1 MSARAEGDVATRAA
15 TGAPGARGAAAEA
28 AELGAA
34 ARGAAARGAAAFE
47 LRDVEK
53 SFGALRVLAGAS
65 ARFEAG
71 RVHVLTGPSGAG
83 KTTLLRLLAGLER
96 PDVGE
101 VRRAKG
107 LRLAMTFQED
117 RLLESLTAT
126 ANVRLPHARLRGR
139 ELEAFLARE
148 TEALRAVG
156 LPVDRR
162 PVRELSGG
170 QRRRVAILR
179 CVLADADALLFD
191 EPLKGMDEGTV
202 ARVMGYVRPLLAG
215 RTVLWVT
222 HDSRELDLLGKPVVW
237 RVDGG
242 RVSPGATSSGGGP
255 SSPR

>member
-1 MSARAEGDVATRAA
+1 MSMGDISI
-15 TGAPGARGAAAEA
+15 
-28 AELGAA
+28 
-34 ARGAAARGAAAFE
+34 AAFE

-53 SFGALRVLAGAS
+53 DFGELHVLTGAS
-65 ARFEAG
+65 VRFASG

-96 PDVGE
+96 PDAGE
-101 VRRAKG
+101 VVRAG
-107 LRLAMTFQED
+107 NLRLAMTFQED
-117 RLLESLTAT
+117 RLLDNLTAT

-148 TEALRAVG
+148 REALTAVG
-156 LPVDRR
+156 LPVDSR

-202 ARVMGYVRPLLAG
+202 ARVMDYVRPLLAG

-222 HDSRELDLLGKPVVW
+222 HDSRETSLLGDVELWHVE
-237 RVDGG
+237 GG
-242 RVSPGATSSGGGP
+242 RCLPA
-255 SSPR
+255 

>member
-1 MSARAEGDVATRAA
+1 MSMGDISI
-15 TGAPGARGAAAEA
+15 
-28 AELGAA
+28 
-34 ARGAAARGAAAFE
+34 AAFE

-53 SFGALRVLAGAS
+53 DFGELHVLTGAS
-65 ARFEAG
+65 VRFASG

-96 PDVGE
+96 PDAGE
-101 VRRAKG
+101 VVRAG
-107 LRLAMTFQED
+107 NLRLAMTFQED
-117 RLLESLTAT
+117 RLLDNLTAT

-139 ELEAFLARE
+139 ELEAFLACER
-148 TEALRAVG
+148 EALTAVG
-156 LPVDRR
+156 LPVDSR

-202 ARVMGYVRPLLAG
+202 ARVMDYVRPLLAG

-222 HDSRELDLLGKPVVW
+222 HDSRETSLLGDVELWHVE
-237 RVDGG
+237 GG
-242 RVSPGATSSGGGP
+242 RCLPA
-255 SSPR
+255 

>member
-1 MSARAEGDVATRAA
+1 MSMGDISI
-15 TGAPGARGAAAEA
+15 
-28 AELGAA
+28 
-34 ARGAAARGAAAFE
+34 AAFE

-53 SFGALRVLAGAS
+53 DFGELHVLTGAS
-65 ARFEAG
+65 VRFASG

-96 PDVGE
+96 PDAGE
-101 VRRAKG
+101 VVRAG
-107 LRLAMTFQED
+107 DLRLAMTFQED
-117 RLLESLTAT
+117 RLLDNLTAT

-139 ELEAFLARE
+139 ELEAFLACER
-148 TEALRAVG
+148 EALTAVG
-156 LPVDRR
+156 LPVDSR

-202 ARVMGYVRPLLAG
+202 ARVMDYVRPLLAG

-222 HDSRELDLLGKPVVW
+222 HDSRETSLLGDAELWHVE
-237 RVDGG
+237 GG
-242 RVSPGATSSGGGP
+242 RCLPA
-255 SSPR
+255 

>member
-1 MSARAEGDVATRAA
+1 MSVG
-15 TGAPGARGAAAEA
+15 GA
-28 AELGAA
+28 
-34 ARGAAARGAAAFE
+34 GAAAFE

-53 SFGALRVLAGAS
+53 DFGGIRVLAGAS
-65 ARFEAG
+65 ARFAAG

-96 PDVGE
+96 PDAGE
-101 VRRAKG
+101 VVRAEG
-107 LRLAMTFQED
+107 LRLSMTFQED
-117 RLLESLTAT
+117 RLLDNLTAT

-148 TEALRAVG
+148 REALAAAG
-156 LPVDRR
+156 LPVDSR

-202 ARVMGYVRPLLAG
+202 ACVMDYVRPLLAG
-215 RTVLWVT
+215 RTTLWVT
-222 HDSRELDLLGKPVVW
+222 HDSREVDLLGDVRLWHVE
-237 RVDGG
+237 GG
-242 RVSPGATSSGGGP
+242 RCLPA
-255 SSPR
+255 

>member
-1 MSARAEGDVATRAA
+1 MSMGDACV
-15 TGAPGARGAAAEA
+15 
-28 AELGAA
+28 
-34 ARGAAARGAAAFE
+34 AAFE

-53 SFGALRVLAGAS
+53 DFGELHVLTGAS
-65 ARFEAG
+65 VRFASG

-96 PDVGE
+96 PDAGE
-101 VRRAKG
+101 VVRAG
-107 LRLAMTFQED
+107 DLRLAMTFQED
-117 RLLESLTAT
+117 RLLDNLTAT

-139 ELEAFLARE
+139 ELEAFLACER
-148 TEALRAVG
+148 EALTAVG
-156 LPVDRR
+156 LPVDSR

-202 ARVMGYVRPLLAG
+202 ARVMDYVRPLLAG

-222 HDSRELDLLGKPVVW
+222 HDSRETSLLGDVELWHVE
-237 RVDGG
+237 GG
-242 RVSPGATSSGGGP
+242 RCLPA
-255 SSPR
+255 

>member
-1 MSARAEGDVATRAA
+1 MSMGDISI
-15 TGAPGARGAAAEA
+15 
-28 AELGAA
+28 
-34 ARGAAARGAAAFE
+34 AAFE

-53 SFGALRVLAGAS
+53 DFGGLHVLTGAS
-65 ARFEAG
+65 VRFASG

-96 PDVGE
+96 PDAGE
-101 VRRAKG
+101 VVRAG
-107 LRLAMTFQED
+107 DLRLAMTFQED
-117 RLLESLTAT
+117 RLLDNLTAT

-148 TEALRAVG
+148 REALTAVG
-156 LPVDRR
+156 LPVDSR

-202 ARVMGYVRPLLAG
+202 ARVMDYVRPLLAG

-222 HDSRELDLLGKPVVW
+222 HDSRETSLLGDVELWHVE
-237 RVDGG
+237 GG
-242 RVSPGATSSGGGP
+242 RCLPA
-255 SSPR
+255 

>member
-1 MSARAEGDVATRAA
+1 MSMGDISI
-15 TGAPGARGAAAEA
+15 
-28 AELGAA
+28 
-34 ARGAAARGAAAFE
+34 AAFE

-53 SFGALRVLAGAS
+53 DFGELHVLTGAS
-65 ARFEAG
+65 VRFASG
-71 RVHVLTGPSGAG
+71 GVHVLTGPSGAG

-96 PDVGE
+96 PDAGE
-101 VRRAKG
+101 VVRAG
-107 LRLAMTFQED
+107 NLRLAMTFQED
-117 RLLESLTAT
+117 RLLDNLTAT

-148 TEALRAVG
+148 REALTAVG
-156 LPVDRR
+156 LPVDSR

-202 ARVMGYVRPLLAG
+202 ARVMDYVRPLLAG

-222 HDSRELDLLGKPVVW
+222 HDSREISLLGDVELWHVE
-237 RVDGG
+237 GG
-242 RVSPGATSSGGGP
+242 RCLPA
-255 SSPR
+255 

>member
-1 MSARAEGDVATRAA
+1 MSTGGTPVAA
-15 TGAPGARGAAAEA
+15 
-28 AELGAA
+28 L
-34 ARGAAARGAAAFE
+34 E

-53 SFGALRVLAGAS
+53 GYGSLRVLAGAS

-83 KTTLLRLLAGLER
+83 KTTLLRLLAGLEP
-96 PDVGE
+96 PDAGE
-101 VRRAKG
+101 VVRREG

-117 RLLESLTAT
+117 RLLENLTAT

-148 TEALRAVG
+148 REALAAVG
-156 LPVDRR
+156 LPVDGR

-170 QRRRVAILR
+170 QRRRVSILR

-191 EPLKGMDEGTV
+191 EPLKGMDAATV
-202 ARVMGYVRPLLAG
+202 ARVMEYVRPRLAG

-222 HDSRELDLLGKPVVW
+222 HDSRELALLGEAETW
-237 RVDGG
+237 RVEGG
-242 RVSPGATSSGGGP
+242 RVLPAQGAS
-255 SSPR
+255 